1 MKEGEFILSVLVS
14 NQFGVL
20 TRVSSLFS
28 RRGYNIDSLTVG
40 ETQDP
45 QYSRMTISATG
56 DEATKEQIVKQ
67 LSKLFDVKKIEV
79 MERDQTIVR
88 ELMLI
93 KVEAPQATRSEIM
106 EAVNIY
112 RGKIVDLTPESVTI
126 EITGEQTKL
135 EAFVEFLKQ
144 YGIVELCRTGI
155 TAIGR
160 GTSCLTIDHK

>member
-67 LSKLFDVKKIEV
+67 LSKLFDVEKIEGH
-79 MERDQTIVR
+79 
-88 ELMLI
+88 
-93 KVEAPQATRSEIM
+93 
-106 EAVNIY
+106 
-112 RGKIVDLTPESVTI
+112 GKGS
-126 EITGEQTKL
+126 
-135 EAFVEFLKQ
+135 
-144 YGIVELCRTGI
+144 
-155 TAIGR
+155 
-160 GTSCLTIDHK
+160 DHCPGARC